1 MAMRVPRK
9 RKTKTKAMIDYLL
22 KFKSQKE
29 AVTFAEKNG
38 FTSTDT
44 DEDGNEVTTIV
55 TQGDGYVFT
64 VIGEHWTDTG
74 KTKKVKDGDIEFEQ
88 PVMKSDKKHWV
99 LFRDV
104 RGDMDPDIAKK
115 FVVWHSDMTERV
127 RARDSETGE
136 FEADD
141 PETVDDE
148 AWVEQPVPRPTSAPN
163 RVFL

>member
-1 MAMRVPRK
+1 MMKKPLQK
-9 RKTKTKAMIDYLL
+9 KAMIDYLL
-22 KFKSQKE
+22 KFKNKDQ
-29 AVTFAEKNG
+29 AVKFADDNG
-38 FTSTDT
+38 FTSVV
-44 DEDGNEVTTIV
+44 EEEGGEKINIIE
-55 TQGDGYVFT
+55 QGDGYVFT

-74 KTKKVKDGDIEFEQ
+74 KTKKIKDGDIELEQ

-104 RGDMDPDIAKK
+104 NGDMDPDIAKK
-115 FVVWHSDMTERV
+115 FVVWHSDMTEKV
-127 RARDSETGE
+127 RARNEDGE

-148 AWVEQPVPRPTSAPN
+148 AWIEQPVPRPTSAPN

>member
-1 MAMRVPRK
+1 
-9 RKTKTKAMIDYLL
+9 
-22 KFKSQKE
+22 
-29 AVTFAEKNG
+29 
-38 FTSTDT
+38 
-44 DEDGNEVTTIV
+44 VTTIV
-55 TQGDGYVFT
+55 TQGEGYVFT

-104 RGDMDPDIAKK
+104 NGDMDSSIAEK
-115 FVVWHSDMTERV
+115 FVVWHSDMTEKV
-127 RARDSETGE
+127 RARQADGTYES
-136 FEADD
+136 DD

-148 AWVEQPVPRPTSAPN
+148 AWIEQPVPRPTSAPN

>member
-1 MAMRVPRK
+1 
-9 RKTKTKAMIDYLL
+9 MIDYLL
-22 KFKSQKE
+22 KFKSEKE

-44 DEDGNEVTTIV
+44 DEDGKEVTTIV
-55 TQGDGYVFT
+55 TQGEGYVFT
-64 VIGEHWTDTG
+64 VIGEHWTETG
-74 KTKKVKDGDIEFEQ
+74 KTKKIKDGGLEFER

-104 RGDMDPDIAKK
+104 NGDMDPDIAKK
-115 FVVWHSDMTERV
+115 FVVWSSNMTEKV
-127 RARDSETGE
+127 RARQADGTYES
-136 FEADD
+136 DD

-148 AWVEQPVPRPTSAPN
+148 AWIEQPVPRPTSAPN

>member
-1 MAMRVPRK
+1 MMKKPLQK
-9 RKTKTKAMIDYLL
+9 KAMIDYLL

-44 DEDGNEVTTIV
+44 DEDGKEVTTII

-64 VIGEHWTDTG
+64 VIGEHWVDTG
-74 KTKKVKDGDIEFEQ
+74 KTKKIKDGDIELEQ

-104 RGDMDPDIAKK
+104 NGDMDSSIAEK
-115 FVVWHSDMTERV
+115 FVVWHSDMTEKV
-127 RARDSETGE
+127 RARNEDGK

-148 AWVEQPVPRPTSAPN
+148 AWIEQPVPRPTSAPN